1 MENTEFC
8 NKTAAT
14 ELLMGEKHLANMYNV
29 FLLECAT
36 PEMIRCLSELLGDT
50 HNIQQHIFE
59 EMNSRG
65 WYPVTK
71 APENKIQQTKT
82 KFASKVSV

>member
-14 ELLMGEKHLANMYNV
+14 ELLMGEKHLANMYNI

-50 HNIQQHIFE
+50 HNIQ
-59 EMNSRG
+59 
-65 WYPVTK
+65 
-71 APENKIQQTKT
+71 
-82 KFASKVSV
+82 

>member
-1 MENTEFC
+1 MENTQFC
-8 NKTAAT
+8 NKTAT
-14 ELLMGEKHLANMYNV
+14 NDFLMSEKHLTAMYNT

-71 APENKIQQTKT
+71 AQENKIQQTKT
-82 KFASKVSV
+82 KFAPKVNA